1 MQSDHGSHLL
11 LLGIETGPPLTVK
24 RNLAPSKKVEDAQS
38 LFRNSPNKYF
48 PHINTQEGQ
57 KDTHMN
63 QSRILNRKS
72 ITDLLKEVGE
82 TTMELQSCVNEPDDT
97 HGTSQ

>member
-24 RNLAPSKKVEDAQS
+24 RNLAPSRKVEDAQS
-38 LFRNSPNKYF
+38 LFHNSPNKYF

-57 KDTHMN
+57 KDMHMN

-82 TTMELQSCVNEPDDT
+82 TTIELQSCVNEPDDT

>member
-1 MQSDHGSHLL
+1 MQSDHRSHLL
-11 LLGIETGPPLTVK
+11 LLGIETGPSLTLK
-24 RNLAPSKKVEDAQS
+24 RNLALSRKVEEAQS

-48 PHINTQEGQ
+48 HHINTQEGQ
-57 KDTHMN
+57 KDLHMN

-72 ITDLLKEVGE
+72 ITDLLKEVGQS
-82 TTMELQSCVNEPDDT
+82 TTELQSCVNEPDDT